1 MPASTFGSLRL
12 REETTMRRALRF
24 LIGSM
29 AGIGGLA
36 AVGTGV
42 TLASP
47 PILAA
52 AVKAGVPAKD
62 CQYCHTDAFPKP
74 ETYKPETLNDRGKFL
89 LTDKQQRGLKAVD
102 VEKLKEFG
110 KK

>member
-1 MPASTFGSLRL
+1 MPRSVRRL
-12 REETTMRRALRF
+12 LAPIAVTIAATV
-24 LIGSM
+24 IGPG
-29 AGIGGLA
+29 A
-36 AVGTGV
+36 

-52 AVKAGVPAKD
+52 AVKAGIPAKD
-62 CQYCHTDAFPKP
+62 CQYCHTEASPKK

-89 LTDKQQRGLKAVD
+89 MTDKQQRNLKTVD
-102 VEKLKEFG
+102 VEKLKELG

>member
-1 MPASTFGSLRL
+1 MPRPVRRL
-12 REETTMRRALRF
+12 LGPIAVTIA
-24 LIGSM
+24 
-29 AGIGGLA
+29 A
-36 AVGTGV
+36 AVIGPGT

-52 AVKAGVPAKD
+52 AVKAGIPAKD
-62 CQYCHTDAFPKP
+62 CQYCHTEASPKK

-89 LTDKQQRGLKAVD
+89 MTDKQQRNLKTVD
-102 VEKLKEFG
+102 VEKLKELG